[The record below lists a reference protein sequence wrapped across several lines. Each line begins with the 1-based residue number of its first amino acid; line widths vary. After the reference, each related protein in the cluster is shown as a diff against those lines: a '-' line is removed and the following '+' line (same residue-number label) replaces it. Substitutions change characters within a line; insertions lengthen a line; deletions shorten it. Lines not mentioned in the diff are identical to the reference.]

1 VGAAGVDNFVLGF
14 FTWALV
20 GFGNIYYGL
29 SLRIREVLIEQLKTK
44 SSIALTRPMIYHP
57 EVQHGIAEI
66 SMDIEAMGPHVE
78 AIALDWAEGRAGP
91 DWFLRLVAMKH
102 RVVESAFRIADRS
115 LDLSG
120 GFGMF
125 KKSELERLFRDARA
139 GKFHPA
145 NPLLTHEIV
154 GKISLGISPDEQPR
168 WG

>member
-1 VGAAGVDNFVLGF
+1 
-14 FTWALV
+14 
-20 GFGNIYYGL
+20 
-29 SLRIREVLIEQLKTK
+29 
-44 SSIALTRPMIYHP
+44 MIYHP
-57 EVQHGIAEI
+57 EIQHGIAEI
-66 SMDIEAMGPHVE
+66 TMDIETMGPHVE
-78 AIALDWAEGRAGP
+78 AIAIDWAEGRVGA

-102 RVVESAFRIADRS
+102 RTVEAAFRIADTA

-154 GKISLGISPDEQPR
+154 GKIALGISPDEQPR

>member
-1 VGAAGVDNFVLGF
+1 MRNRNDFLEVAAYVSAIIVAVL
-14 FTWALV
+14 A
-20 GFGNIYYGL
+20 
-29 SLRIREVLIEQLKTK
+29 
-44 SSIALTRPMIYHP
+44 IADWFIKVFSVKHK
-57 EVQHGIAEI
+57 V
-66 SMDIEAMGPHVE
+66 VE
-78 AIALDWAEGRAGP
+78 A
-91 DWFLRLVAMKH
+91 
-102 RVVESAFRIADRS
+102 AFRVADTA

>member
-1 VGAAGVDNFVLGF
+1 VL
-14 FTWALV
+14 V
-20 GFGNIYYGL
+20 
-29 SLRIREVLIEQLKTK
+29 EQLKTK
-44 SSIALTRPMIYHP
+44 TSIALSRPMIYHP
-57 EVQHGIAEI
+57 EVQHGMAEI

-78 AIALDWAEGRAGP
+78 AIATDWAEGRIGP

-102 RVVESAFRIADRS
+102 KVVEAAFGIADRA

-154 GKISLGISPDEQPR
+154 GKISLGINPDEQPR